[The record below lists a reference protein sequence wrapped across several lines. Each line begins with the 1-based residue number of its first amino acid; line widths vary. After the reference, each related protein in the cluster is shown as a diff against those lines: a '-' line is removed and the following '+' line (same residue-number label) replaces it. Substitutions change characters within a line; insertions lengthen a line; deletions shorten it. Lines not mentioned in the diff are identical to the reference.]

1 MSLAYY
7 FDHHV
12 PASICDALRTKMI
25 DVLTTTD
32 AASEDW
38 DDEPILQRATDLGR
52 LVFTQD
58 ADFLAIAN
66 DWAMQGR
73 EFAGVVYG
81 HQLRV
86 TIGQA
91 IHDLELIA
99 VVMDA
104 GEMRNRVEY
113 LPLR

>member
-12 PASICDALRTKMI
+12 PSAIANGLRARGI
-25 DVLTTTD
+25 DILT
-32 AASEDW
+32 ANEDGTSRRP
-38 DDEPILQRATDLGR
+38 DDFILQRATELGR

-58 ADFLAIAN
+58 HDFLVIAHRWS
-66 DWAMQGR
+66 DAER
-73 EFAGVVYG
+73 EFAGVVFG
-81 HQLRV
+81 HQMHL

-91 IHDLELIA
+91 VRDLEIVA
-99 VVMDA
+99 TVMEAAD
-104 GEMRNRVEY
+104 MRNRVEY